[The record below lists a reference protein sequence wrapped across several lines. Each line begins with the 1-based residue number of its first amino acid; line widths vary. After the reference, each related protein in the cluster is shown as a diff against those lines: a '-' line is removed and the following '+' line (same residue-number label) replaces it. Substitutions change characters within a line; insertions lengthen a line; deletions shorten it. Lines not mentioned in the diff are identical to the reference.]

1 MNLVVLDGY
10 ALNPGDLSWEALE
23 KIVNVKVY
31 DRTPSDLVVERSV
44 EADLILTNK
53 TPLTAAS
60 IGRLPLLRYVGVMA
74 TGYNIVDVQAAKE
87 RKIPVTNI
95 PTYGTASV
103 AQFAFALLLELC
115 HNVRLHSDAVRSG
128 AWSRSADWCFWLS
141 PLKELAGKVMGI
153 VGFGRIG
160 RQVAK
165 IADAFGM
172 DILAFDSFQ
181 GEPPALSRFSW
192 VSLEELLRKAD
203 VVTLHCPLFPDT
215 EGMINTERLQLMKPT
230 ALLINSSR
238 GPLVKDQDLAN
249 ALNAGVIAGAG
260 LDVLSIEPPTESNP
274 LLSAKNCLITPH
286 IAWATLE
293 ARSRLMDVAVS
304 NVAAFLQGKPQNV
317 VNP

>member
-10 ALNPGDLSWEALE
+10 ALNPGDLSWDALE
-23 KIVNVKVY
+23 RLVKVSVY
-31 DRTPSDLVVERSV
+31 DRTPPDLVVERSKG
-44 EADLILTNK
+44 ADLILTNK

-60 IGRLPLLRYVGVMA
+60 IGQLTLLRYIGVMA
-74 TGYNIVDVQAAKE
+74 TGFNIVDVQAARE

-115 HNVRLHSDAVRSG
+115 HNVRLHSDAARSG

-141 PLKELAGKVMGI
+141 PLKELSGKVMGI

-172 DILAFDSFQ
+172 EILAYDSIQ
-181 GEPPALSRFSW
+181 GEPPPLNHFSW

-215 EGMINTERLQLMKPT
+215 EGMINTERLRLMKPS
-230 ALLINSSR
+230 AFLINSSR

-249 ALNAGVIAGAG
+249 ALNAGVIAGAA
-260 LDVLSIEPPTESNP
+260 LDVLSIEPPQEVNP

-286 IAWATLE
+286 IAWATRE
-293 ARSRLMDVAVS
+293 ARLRLMDVAVS
-304 NVAAFLQGKPQNV
+304 NVAAFLQGEQQNV

>member
-10 ALNPGDLSWEALE
+10 ALNPGDLSWKALE
-23 KIVNVKVY
+23 KIVNVKFTIEPRRIWSWSGVK
-31 DRTPSDLVVERSV
+31 EQN
-44 EADLILTNK
+44 LILTNK

-60 IGRLPLLRYVGVMA
+60 ISQLTLLRYIGVMA

-87 RKIPVTNI
+87 RKILVTNI

-115 HNVRLHSDAVRSG
+115 HNVRVHSDAVRSG

-172 DILAFDSFQ
+172 EILAFDSIQ
-181 GEPPALSRFSW
+181 GEPP
-192 VSLEELLRKAD
+192 
-203 VVTLHCPLFPDT
+203 T
-215 EGMINTERLQLMKPT
+215 
-230 ALLINSSR
+230 
-238 GPLVKDQDLAN
+238 
-249 ALNAGVIAGAG
+249 
-260 LDVLSIEPPTESNP
+260 TESFF
-274 LLSAKNCLITPH
+274 LGFLG
-286 IAWATLE
+286 
-293 ARSRLMDVAVS
+293 R
-304 NVAAFLQGKPQNV
+304 VAAKSRCHHPPLSLVPRH
-317 VNP
+317 

>member
-10 ALNPGDLSWEALE
+10 ALNPGDLSWGALE
-23 KIVNVKVY
+23 EIVNVKVY
-31 DRTPSDLVVERSV
+31 DRTPPDLVVERSQGA
-44 EADLILTNK
+44 ELILTNK
-53 TPLTAAS
+53 TPLTATS
-60 IGRLPLLRYVGVMA
+60 IAQLSLLRYIGVMA
-74 TGYNIVDVQAAKE
+74 TGYNIVDVQIAKE

-95 PTYGTASV
+95 PTYGTTSV

-172 DILAFDSFQ
+172 EVLAYDSIQ
-181 GEPPALSRFSW
+181 GEPPPLNHFSW
-192 VSLEELLRKAD
+192 VSLEVLLRNAD

-215 EGMINTERLQLMKPT
+215 EGMINTERLRLMKPT
-230 ALLINSSR
+230 AFLINSSR

-260 LDVLSIEPPTESNP
+260 LDVLSIEPPQEENP

-293 ARSRLMDVAVS
+293 ARSRLMGVAVS
-304 NVAAFLQGKPQNV
+304 NVSAFLEGKPQNV